1 MYQYPSGGQP
11 PIYNSNYYP
20 QTMLL
25 HHEKAAI
32 RKAAIYCG
40 IPMIITALI
49 MDLWFYPYLIVL
61 QFFGIDQQKAIEIAS
76 EPAVSAV
83 MGIIISAFTFIV
95 PFSIVYLV
103 SGKKF
108 SAVIPPFAP
117 QKGLWAPFLLIGL
130 GFCAFS
136 NIGTNI
142 LSQFFE
148 SLGFEYNLSMGEDP
162 KGIFGFFLA
171 VISTAIVPALVEEYA
186 CRGVLHSILSRFGE
200 GFSIFIT
207 ALLFGVMHGNFRQIP
222 FAFVLGL
229 YFGYVRVKTGTLWI
243 CVVLH
248 FINNFVSTLLSWLPD
263 TLSVAEQNVI
273 YVIYLAVS
281 LICAVIGIVMLKK
294 FDTDFFKLKKPQ
306 SICTEGQKYKWFFSS
321 AFTIIFLVL
330 NILGAISYIG

>member
-20 QTMLL
+20 QTVLL
-25 HHEKAAI
+25 HHEKSAI
-32 RKAAIYCG
+32 RKAALYCG
-40 IPMIITALI
+40 IPMIILAFVT
-49 MDLWFYPYLIVL
+49 DYWFYPYIIIL
-61 QFFGIDQQKAIEIAS
+61 QFFGINQQKAIEIAS

-83 MGIIISAFTFIV
+83 IGIIISSLSFIV
-95 PFSIVYLV
+95 PFSIVHLV

-117 QKGLWAPFLLIGL
+117 QKDLWVPFLLIGL

-136 NIGTNI
+136 NIGI
-142 LSQFFE
+142 SVLSQFFE
-148 SLGFEYNLSMGEDP
+148 RMGFEYNLSAGEDP
-162 KGIFGFFLA
+162 KGIFGFFIS
-171 VISTAIVPALVEEYA
+171 VISTAMVPALVEEYA
-186 CRGVLHSILSRFGE
+186 YRGVIHSIVSRFGE

-207 ALLFGVMHGNFRQIP
+207 AVLFGVMHGNFRQMP

-243 CVVLH
+243 CVVIH
-248 FINNFVSTLLSWLPD
+248 FINNLVSTLLSWFPD
-263 TLSVAEQNVI
+263 TLSVVEKNMI

-281 LICAVIGIVMLKK
+281 LVCTVIGIVMLKK

-306 SICTEGQKYKWFFSS
+306 SICAEGQKYKWFFSS
-321 AFTIIFLVL
+321 AFTIIFFIL